1 MPAPMRSWLFVP
13 GENDRMMAKAPTLT
27 ADIIVFDLED
37 AVAPQRKEAAR
48 QLVRRTIETGGL
60 QARVYVR
67 LNGLHTG
74 MTRQDI
80 ESVVVPGLSG
90 VMLPKAEGPGELK
103 GLDTLLRE
111 AEEDAGIQPGTLEV
125 AALVETPTGVLNAH
139 TIALSSR
146 VVALA
151 LGGEDLAA
159 ALGAE
164 RTQLAPE
171 LLYARG
177 RVVMAAAAA
186 TIQAIDTVWVD
197 VRDDESLRKEACF
210 VRNLGFTGK
219 LAIHPR
225 QVPIINEAFSPSE
238 EELTQAARIAEAF
251 NASDAGVVT
260 VDGKMVDEPVVRRA
274 RRLLA
279 LASRDGR

>member
-1 MPAPMRSWLFVP
+1 MRSWLFVP